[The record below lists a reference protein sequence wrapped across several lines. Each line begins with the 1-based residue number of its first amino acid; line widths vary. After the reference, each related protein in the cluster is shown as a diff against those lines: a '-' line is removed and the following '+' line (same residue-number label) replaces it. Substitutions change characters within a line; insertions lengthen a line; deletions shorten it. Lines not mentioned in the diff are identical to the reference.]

1 MQSAVLDSAA
11 VWVCSRQKPS
21 MSDSDMLQ
29 EVVTA
34 LSSLNDLG
42 KALSTPLLMTDVF
55 PLVSLEVLCIP
66 PEVRSYAVAL
76 GDPRQIRVSHRALN
90 AIGAAIA
97 TELEAAGD
105 DTARLE
111 MDDGT
116 LVLVFPPDARRTVVQ
131 ATGVSLLPI

>member
-1 MQSAVLDSAA
+1 
-11 VWVCSRQKPS
+11 